1 MTDRDELA
9 ARAATLGIKVD
20 RRWGP
25 ARLAQAIAA
34 AEAVGGGEPE
44 VDVEAGPGHDQLEVP
59 AGWPKRIAPLVWV
72 DQAGGR
78 HGSEPAAAAAA
89 ARIAAGRED
98 GG

>member
-9 ARAATLGIKVD
+9 AKAAMLGIKVD

-25 ARLAQAIAA
+25 ARLAQAIDA
-34 AEAVGGGEPE
+34 AEAAGDGEP
-44 VDVEAGPGHDQLEVP
+44 DVEADPGHDQLEVP

-89 ARIAAGRED
+89 ARIAASRKDSG
-98 GG
+98 